1 MNEELTPP
9 SGRFSRGR
17 PASAGPGS
25 SPKADQDRGRSV
37 RPGVIA
43 AVLVAAALIVFV
55 VQNGSEVPVSWLFIE
70 VNGPLW
76 AVIVVAAVAGAVL
89 SEIISWVI
97 GRSRRRRKR

>member
-9 SGRFSRGR
+9 GGRFSRGR
-17 PASAGPGS
+17 PAGGGPDS